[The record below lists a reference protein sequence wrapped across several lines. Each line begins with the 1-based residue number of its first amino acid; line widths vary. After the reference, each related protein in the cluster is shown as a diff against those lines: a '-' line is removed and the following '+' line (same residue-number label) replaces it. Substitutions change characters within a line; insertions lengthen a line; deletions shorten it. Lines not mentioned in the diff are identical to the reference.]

1 MTAKK
6 KAAPRKRRKR
16 KANPAGGV
24 PVIALNPAPRRKRR
38 RKANPVKKKRT
49 VRRRRRHNPGNPANP
64 RRRRR
69 RRHNPAH
76 PWWKGPLGVGLAL
89 VGAAVA
95 IGVNYGLTQTDMA
108 NGTIGYIQAIGGTAG
123 GLGLS
128 LLSPEAGGGLAVS
141 SLMRGGMRLLGAS
154 PTKSAPALNAR
165 SSIRLPSRSK
175 VRTGA
180 LQGLDGEDL
189 DALGAMTAML
199 GDGYDDDDGGE
210 MGAVTAQL
218 GAVTTQ
224 LGDGYDDDDGEMG
237 AVTAQLGDFEPDEM
251 AAGDDDDDGGEFG
264 DGDDDDGGEFGDGYD
279 DDDGE

>member
-6 KAAPRKRRKR
+6 KPAPRKRRKR

-95 IGVNYGLTQTDMA
+95 IGVNYGLSQTDMS
-108 NGTIGYIQAIGGTAG
+108 NGSIGYIQAIGGTAG

-141 SLMRGGMRLLGAS
+141 SLMLGGMRLLGTS
-154 PTKSAPALNAR
+154 PTKSTAALSAR
-165 SSIRLPSRSK
+165 SMRLPTRSK

-199 GDGYDDDDGGE
+199 GDGYDDDDG
-210 MGAVTAQL
+210 
-218 GAVTTQ
+218 
-224 LGDGYDDDDGEMG
+224 EMG

-251 AAGDDDDDGGEFG
+251 AAGDDDDDDGQFSDGDDDGDDGQFS
-264 DGDDDDGGEFGDGYD
+264 DGDDDDDE
-279 DDDGE
+279 